1 MLIALALMLLLVIG
15 VAYSE
20 DTDKVIAA
28 LQEIDAG
35 MRSEPAYASD
45 MLASIEILGV
55 GYTRPRLPAT
65 RASQVRTPEP
75 LVVVGTLLAVCPF

>member
-15 VAYSE
+15 VVYSE

-45 MLASIEILGV
+45 MLASIEILRVDRFAASVVMVRARLQTKPIRQWDV
-55 GYTRPRLPAT
+55 GR
-65 RASQVRTPEP
+65 E
-75 LVVVGTLLAVCPF
+75 FN